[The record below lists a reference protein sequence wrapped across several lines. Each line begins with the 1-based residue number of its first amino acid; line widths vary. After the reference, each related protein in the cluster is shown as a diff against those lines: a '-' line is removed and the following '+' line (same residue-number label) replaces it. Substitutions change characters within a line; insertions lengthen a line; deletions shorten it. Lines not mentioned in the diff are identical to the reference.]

1 MSKKKTYE
9 ELEEYIRE
17 LEAKQKSHES
27 REYKSRLFCFLFGN
41 EMPED
46 FIIKKFITA
55 NRAEVR
61 DMCLTEYNET
71 EAMELQRQEGLQEGL
86 QKGLQKGKY
95 ETMLLN
101 IRNLMDSTG
110 WSAEKTMDVLKVPL
124 NQRPSLY
131 DSLTKD

>member
-1 MSKKKTYE
+1 
-9 ELEEYIRE
+9 
-17 LEAKQKSHES
+17 
-27 REYKSRLFCFLFGN
+27 
-41 EMPED
+41 
-46 FIIKKFITA
+46 
-55 NRAEVR
+55 
-61 DMCLTEYNET
+61 MCLTEYNET

-124 NQRPSLY
+124 SQRASLY
-131 DSLTKD
+131 DSLTKN

>member
-1 MSKKKTYE
+1 
-9 ELEEYIRE
+9 
-17 LEAKQKSHES
+17 
-27 REYKSRLFCFLFGN
+27 
-41 EMPED
+41 
-46 FIIKKFITA
+46 
-55 NRAEVR
+55 
-61 DMCLTEYNET
+61 MCLTEYNET

-124 NQRPSLY
+124 NQRASLY